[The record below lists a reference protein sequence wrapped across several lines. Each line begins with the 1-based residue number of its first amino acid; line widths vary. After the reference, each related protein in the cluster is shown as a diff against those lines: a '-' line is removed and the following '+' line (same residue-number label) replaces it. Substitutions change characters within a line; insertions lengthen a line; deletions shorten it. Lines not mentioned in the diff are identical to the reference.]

1 MLSNVTYKAQFLAT
15 NYMNCQPPVLSI
27 FLSSFEIS
35 FYTTYKIK
43 GQNILIKIEENGNS
57 LEFSKKQHKWPWSRQ
72 NFGFERNCRLK
83 LGFSCFQSNEAAWN
97 SRQNTRSFHKRKGK
111 ITIMTEMI
119 RWKYFKKQQWSGTE
133 MILVYF
139 LRIWKKF
146 FQPKLQMI

>member
-1 MLSNVTYKAQFLAT
+1 MLSNVTYKAQFLAI

-57 LEFSKKQHKWPWSRQ
+57 LEFSKKQRKWPWSRQ

-83 LGFSCFQSNEAAWN
+83 LGFSCFQSNEAA
-97 SRQNTRSFHKRKGK
+97 
-111 ITIMTEMI
+111 
-119 RWKYFKKQQWSGTE
+119 
-133 MILVYF
+133 
-139 LRIWKKF
+139 
-146 FQPKLQMI
+146 